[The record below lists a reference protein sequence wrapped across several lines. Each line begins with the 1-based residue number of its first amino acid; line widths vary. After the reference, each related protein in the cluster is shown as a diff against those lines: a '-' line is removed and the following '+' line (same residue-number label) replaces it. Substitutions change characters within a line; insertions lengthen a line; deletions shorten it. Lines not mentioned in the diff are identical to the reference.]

1 MISVL
6 PVIHFR
12 LENFRKKK
20 ILFYEDLEEFHFQKV
35 IVGSMRISLV
45 LDSIYDTRLKDGFSV
60 VKIDRACAIG
70 RFEIRIDS
78 IGES

>member
-12 LENFRKKK
+12 LENFRKKR
-20 ILFYEDLEEFHFQKV
+20 ILFYEDLEEFHFQM
-35 IVGSMRISLV
+35 VGSMRISLV